1 MEEAGIAAVRTEAWG
16 WIQESCILKK
26 WCHIC
31 AAEANFSARTGYI
44 QGHDCL
50 FADKKKTVPLR
61 DIVFPEK
68 MSGKEPRH
76 TAADNQ
82 HIRAHIPP
90 EPRKGRAQS
99 LAAVPRAKP
108 KRQPK
113 MLFFRNILQARCGN
127 IFFMLYCVLQDYTK
141 KMRGRGEAYRR
152 KRNGNPG
159 KNAYAH
165 PAGKSAVRCIKGE
178 KKIALKMEEYDMKKK
193 LSVLCAVLL
202 CLLLA
207 AGCTNKAEEDAGL
220 AALQKIIR
228 GSGGT
233 VGIAFLGYTDSEGTE
248 ETLKSLVKESTCV
261 RSYPFLSET
270 GVVAYEGAEVFALV
284 PGGNDCRIT
293 VCKAGI
299 TEEGTYI
306 DWTDEVIYEGRPGEA
321 VILRC
326 NLSEICANVLV
337 MAEGSG
343 GTLQFHPR
351 LSMENGHVEA
361 QPGCFDFSVYDE
373 SGAADPPQ

>member
-1 MEEAGIAAVRTEAWG
+1 
-16 WIQESCILKK
+16 
-26 WCHIC
+26 
-31 AAEANFSARTGYI
+31 
-44 QGHDCL
+44 
-50 FADKKKTVPLR
+50 
-61 DIVFPEK
+61 
-68 MSGKEPRH
+68 
-76 TAADNQ
+76 
-82 HIRAHIPP
+82 
-90 EPRKGRAQS
+90 
-99 LAAVPRAKP
+99 
-108 KRQPK
+108 
-113 MLFFRNILQARCGN
+113 
-127 IFFMLYCVLQDYTK
+127 MLYCVLQDYTK

-165 PAGKSAVRCIKGE
+165 PAGKSAARCIKGE

-248 ETLKSLVKESTCV
+248 ETLKSLVKESACV

-270 GVVAYEGAEVFALV
+270 GVVDYEGAEVFALV

>member
-1 MEEAGIAAVRTEAWG
+1 M
-16 WIQESCILKK
+16 
-26 WCHIC
+26 
-31 AAEANFSARTGYI
+31 
-44 QGHDCL
+44 
-50 FADKKKTVPLR
+50 
-61 DIVFPEK
+61 
-68 MSGKEPRH
+68 
-76 TAADNQ
+76 
-82 HIRAHIPP
+82 
-90 EPRKGRAQS
+90 
-99 LAAVPRAKP
+99 
-108 KRQPK
+108 
-113 MLFFRNILQARCGN
+113 
-127 IFFMLYCVLQDYTK
+127 
-141 KMRGRGEAYRR
+141 
-152 KRNGNPG
+152 
-159 KNAYAH
+159 
-165 PAGKSAVRCIKGE
+165 
-178 KKIALKMEEYDMKKK
+178 
-193 LSVLCAVLL
+193 L

-207 AGCTNKAEEDAGL
+207 AGCTNKAEEDTGL
-220 AALQKIIR
+220 AALQKSIR
-228 GSGGT
+228 ESGGT

-248 ETLKSLVKESTCV
+248 ETLKSLVKESACV

-299 TEEGTYI
+299 TGEGTYI

-373 SGAADPPQ
+373 SGAADPAQ

>member
-1 MEEAGIAAVRTEAWG
+1 
-16 WIQESCILKK
+16 
-26 WCHIC
+26 
-31 AAEANFSARTGYI
+31 
-44 QGHDCL
+44 
-50 FADKKKTVPLR
+50 
-61 DIVFPEK
+61 
-68 MSGKEPRH
+68 
-76 TAADNQ
+76 
-82 HIRAHIPP
+82 
-90 EPRKGRAQS
+90 
-99 LAAVPRAKP
+99 
-108 KRQPK
+108 
-113 MLFFRNILQARCGN
+113 
-127 IFFMLYCVLQDYTK
+127 MLYCVLQDYTK

-248 ETLKSLVKESTCV
+248 ETLKSLVKESACV

-299 TEEGTYI
+299 TGEGTYI

-326 NLSEICANVLV
+326 NLSEIHANVLISV
-337 MAEGSG
+337 TD
-343 GTLQFHPR
+343 GTETLEFHPM
-351 LSMENGHVEA
+351 LSMMDGHVAA
-361 QPGCFDFSVYDE
+361 QPGCFDFTVYDE

>member
-1 MEEAGIAAVRTEAWG
+1 
-16 WIQESCILKK
+16 
-26 WCHIC
+26 
-31 AAEANFSARTGYI
+31 
-44 QGHDCL
+44 
-50 FADKKKTVPLR
+50 
-61 DIVFPEK
+61 
-68 MSGKEPRH
+68 
-76 TAADNQ
+76 
-82 HIRAHIPP
+82 
-90 EPRKGRAQS
+90 
-99 LAAVPRAKP
+99 
-108 KRQPK
+108 
-113 MLFFRNILQARCGN
+113 
-127 IFFMLYCVLQDYTK
+127 
-141 KMRGRGEAYRR
+141 
-152 KRNGNPG
+152 
-159 KNAYAH
+159 
-165 PAGKSAVRCIKGE
+165 
-178 KKIALKMEEYDMKKK
+178 MKKK

-248 ETLKSLVKESTCV
+248 ETLKSLVKESACV

-326 NLSEICANVLV
+326 NLSEIHANVLISV
-337 MAEGSG
+337 TD
-343 GTLQFHPR
+343 GTETLEFHPM
-351 LSMENGHVEA
+351 LSMMDGHVAAE
-361 QPGCFDFSVYDE
+361 PGCYDFTDYEMTEEERAQDASDLLTATDEVKDALERGMKLLYTGDTQTIEGRPCLLFALGTDREDQFVREQLYAVSDNLIYVFDTETDQWQVL
-373 SGAADPPQ
+373 GAE